1 MHALEFSVENTVYMK
16 LISKHGKDWSGKSV
30 SNNSSSNNRKQKQ
43 NPPNPEKYRKK
54 KKKETTMRLAI

>member
-30 SNNSSSNNRKQKQ
+30 SNNSSSNNRNKNKIPQTLK
-43 NPPNPEKYRKK
+43 NIEKK
-54 KKKETTMRLAI
+54 KKQL